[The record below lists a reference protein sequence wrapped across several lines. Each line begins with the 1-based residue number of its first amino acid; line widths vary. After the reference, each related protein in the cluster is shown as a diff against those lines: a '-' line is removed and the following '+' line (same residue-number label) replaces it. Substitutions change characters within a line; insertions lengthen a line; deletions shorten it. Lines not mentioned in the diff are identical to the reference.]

1 MSKTKISEFS
11 TTPGNNTDINGINI
25 AEGCAPSGINNAI
38 RELMSDL
45 KEWQSGAMD
54 VYVIPQGTAAAP
66 GIQLYG
72 DLDTG
77 LYGFAANQL
86 GVAVGGA
93 SAGYFSSDGWV
104 GNVVATT
111 VDLTNIEVT
120 NIKAKDGT
128 SSIALADSTGVATFS
143 KPTVMSVDS
152 ASDALRITQI
162 GAGNAL
168 LVEDSANPDTSPFVV
183 TAAGLVGVGTLN
195 PTRTIHVSAASGL
208 PGITLE
214 STSNGS
220 SSSGVVVF
228 NRTTTSTLTSQTIG
242 SALWSHNLTDSTLV
256 TAASIIVTGN
266 NTAGSNTANMAI
278 DAKTST
284 IMKVNGTEVANFAS
298 GGLNVTGTVDV
309 TSIETTN
316 IKAKDGTA
324 AASIA
329 DSTGVMTIASSV
341 LTTTDIN
348 GGTIDGAVIGGSSA
362 AAGTFTTITGTQVNS
377 DNLRLD
383 GNTLSSTDTN
393 GNITI
398 APNGTGQVVMSGD
411 LDVANIE
418 TGAIKARDGTAGATI
433 ANSTGQF
440 TFSANIK
447 RGVLELGQPT
457 GITIAMIKATNTNG
471 SIILQANGTG
481 SIFNYADETVLVPSG
496 ATAKLITD
504 NGINFEIEGSQ
515 ETGTFTVGGTAQ
527 TGTQT
532 IGRSTKTHTLN
543 LGTGATESG
552 LTKTINLGTGGVA
565 TSTTAIT
572 IGSTNG
578 TSTTLNGTV
587 TAATFNSTT
596 IDTTNLEVTNIKAK
610 DGTAALS
617 IADSTGVVSVSA
629 NPVLS
634 GGTANGVVYLDASK
648 VATSGT
654 ALVFDGTNLGVGTAS
669 PSGRLHVANTGTAGT
684 TADNLAVYFSSTNR
698 NANVYI
704 LAKNTEGSNLNFG
717 DGDNSSVGRISYDHA
732 SNYMAFDTSS
742 SEKLRITSGGQVN
755 IGGNFTSTNNTL
767 QVTGNAAIGYTTAAP
782 TTGLIVAGN
791 VGVGTDA
798 PNFRLHV
805 AGPIGATS
813 NFSANQTAT
822 AGFDYQSAT
831 NNSRFF
837 SWGPVGTVG
846 GFTWFQGS
854 GGNAATNTM
863 TLDSS
868 GNLGIGTNLPGE
880 RLVVSNAAG
889 SVAAQILASTTG
901 TSNLYFA
908 DGTTGADNYTGFI
921 QYNHSTNAMIF
932 GTNGGN
938 ERARITSGGS
948 LELKRASNSAQN
960 SVVFNTTVQDALT
973 LDSSGNLGLGVTPS
987 AWLTWKAMQVGSR
1000 AAFVGNST
1008 ASFVANNFYY
1018 DGADGRYIASA
1029 TAALYEQSAG
1039 THKFFTAASGTAGN
1053 IISFTQALTLDAN
1066 RNLLLN
1072 GTSAGASAVG
1082 TFAIFNG
1089 TAPTGSVTNGVI
1101 LYAEDVSASSELKVR
1116 DEAGNVTTLSPHNFS
1131 LIPEGPS
1138 EEMAW
1143 SYYSERDNKR
1153 INIDMLKAIRLLEKL
1168 SGEKLVYES

>member
-868 GNLGIGTNLPGE
+868 GNLGIGTNLPFSK
-880 RLVVSNAAG
+880 LAVSNGTTRLETSPSSSNVIVQALNEARTATTELLSAG
-889 SVAAQILASTTG
+889 SILT
-901 TSNLYFA
+901 YW
-908 DGTTGADNYTGFI
+908 TGASGS
-921 QYNHSTNAMIF
+921 QS
-932 GTNGGN
+932 
-938 ERARITSGGS
+938 ERARITSGGYF
-948 LELKRASNSAQN
+948 KASNNGTYYGSTGSQHELRNTAN
-960 SVVFNTTVQDALT
+960 GEWVV
-973 LDSSGNLGLGVTPS
+973 
-987 AWLTWKAMQVGSR
+987 R
-1000 AAFVGNST
+1000 AVS
-1008 ASFVANNFYY
+1008 
-1018 DGADGRYIASA
+1018 ASA
-1029 TAALYEQSAG
+1029 TDPNGMEIRYSAA
-1039 THKFFTAASGTAGN
+1039 TP
-1053 IISFTQALTLDAN
+1053 
-1066 RNLLLN
+1066 
-1072 GTSAGASAVG
+1072 
-1082 TFAIFNG
+1082 NG
-1089 TAPTGSVTNGVI
+1089 TANRFLYCLDSTALRAEIRSNGGLANYQSNNVDLSDVRTKTDISPLASYWSKIAALEIVSYKYKDQTHDDLNIGVI
-1101 LYAEDVSASSELKVR
+1101 AQQVEQVAPEFVDADGFGETPEDGVPLKTIYNK
-1116 DEAGNVTTLSPHNFS
+1116 DLTFAAIKALQEA
-1131 LIPEGPS
+1131 
-1138 EEMAW
+1138 MA
-1143 SYYSERDNKR
+1143 R
-1153 INIDMLKAIRLLEKL
+1153 IEKL
-1168 SGEKLVYES
+1168 EAEVAALKGV

>member
-1 MSKTKISEFS
+1 MAKTKISEFS

-552 LTKTINLGTGGVA
+552 LTKTINLGTGGVS
-565 TSTTAIT
+565 TSTTAIN
-572 IGSTNG
+572 IGSANG
-578 TSTTLNGTV
+578 TTTTV
-587 TAATFNSTT
+587 
-596 IDTTNLEVTNIKAK
+596 
-610 DGTAALS
+610 
-617 IADSTGVVSVSA
+617 
-629 NPVLS
+629 S
-634 GGTANGVVYLDASK
+634 GAFVANGGAVFNENGADVDFRVEGDTDANLIFADAS
-648 VATSGT
+648 
-654 ALVFDGTNLGVGTAS
+654 
-669 PSGRLHVANTGTAGT
+669 
-684 TADNLAVYFSSTNR
+684 
-698 NANVYI
+698 
-704 LAKNTEGSNLNFG
+704 
-717 DGDNSSVGRISYDHA
+717 
-732 SNYMAFDTSS
+732 
-742 SEKLRITSGGQVN
+742 
-755 IGGNFTSTNNTL
+755 
-767 QVTGNAAIGYTTAAP
+767 
-782 TTGLIVAGN
+782 
-791 VGVGTDA
+791 TD
-798 PNFRLHV
+798 RV
-805 AGPIGATS
+805 
-813 NFSANQTAT
+813 
-822 AGFDYQSAT
+822 
-831 NNSRFF
+831 
-837 SWGPVGTVG
+837 
-846 GFTWFQGS
+846 
-854 GGNAATNTM
+854 
-863 TLDSS
+863 
-868 GNLGIGTNLPGE
+868 GIGTNAPAVKLDVNGSF
-880 RLVVSNAAG
+880 RVGTATSAGVTAQFGNTGNVVTFIDSGA
-889 SVAAQILASTTG
+889 TTG
-901 TSNLYFA
+901 NI
-908 DGTTGADNYTGFI
+908 GVVGANPMAFY
-921 QYNHSTNAMIF
+921 
-932 GTNGGN
+932 TNGS
-938 ERARITSGGS
+938 ERMR
-948 LELKRASNSAQN
+948 
-960 SVVFNTTVQDALT
+960 
-973 LDSSGNLGLGVTPS
+973 LDSSGNLGLGVTSP
-987 AWLTWKAMQVGSR
+987 
-1000 AAFVGNST
+1000 T
-1008 ASFVANNFYY
+1008 AKLDVYATNFAGGPAIGARYNASNDRIGFNVANSNAYAYLGYNTNNAASSDTPTY
-1018 DGADGRYIASA
+1018 DLSKAATQLRMDGGSF
-1029 TAALYEQSAG
+1029 
-1039 THKFFTAASGTAGN
+1039 KFNIAASGTAGN
-1053 IISFTQALTLDAN
+1053 AISFTQAMTLDASGD
-1066 RNLLLN
+1066 LLVG
-1072 GTSAGASAVG
+1072 GTSSLGYRSQVFAS
-1082 TFAIFNG
+1082 
-1089 TAPTGSVTNGVI
+1089 TNGYTQALVQTSAFNSGN
-1101 LYAEDVSASSELKVR
+1101 LSGTVYAGYYDGSSITDMASIRGGKENTTSGNYGGVLAFYTRPNGGSDTERARITSGGYFKASDAGTYANSTGTYHELRQTANAQAVVVSATNASYTSESISSLVTKTAGTDWLHFYGTSDANTVANIKIFGNGNIQNANGSYGTISDQKLKQ
-1116 DEAGNVTTLSPHNFS
+1116 DITDASSQWND
-1131 LIPEGPS
+1131 I
-1138 EEMAW
+1138 
-1143 SYYSERDNKR
+1143 
-1153 INIDMLKAIRLLEKL
+1153 KAIRFRKYRMKTDVAANPDAPYLIGVVAQELEQTSPNLVEETEDKIDGGTVKSVKTSVLLMKAAVALQEAMARIETLEAEVAALK
-1168 SGEKLVYES
+1168 GA